1 MERWPSG
8 LRQQVANL
16 RPLIAVPWVRIPLSP
31 PDNMKNIY
39 LTSEGALVIPK
50 IIADIG
56 RTGLKVVLIFTAS
69 ELKEGPRVWIQNEKQ
84 ALIISGCE
92 VSEYTFTGKNADQ
105 VEKDLNPFDVIFV
118 CGGNT
123 FYLLQQIQLS
133 GSVNLIRKLVENGK
147 IYIGSSA
154 GSVVAGPDIYPTY
167 MLDRAEQAPNLKGY
181 QGLGLTDI
189 LVFPHWGTERFRER
203 YLPQRMEHAFT
214 PNHKI
219 VLLTDSQYLKIQDQ
233 NINFVQI

>member
-1 MERWPSG
+1 MST
-8 LRQQVANL
+8 LL
-16 RPLIAVPWVRIPLSP
+16 
-31 PDNMKNIY
+31 
-39 LTSEGALVIPK
+39 LTSSGKFILNNELPFTKPLQQMK
-50 IIADIG
+50 IGYVNTASKVIADDSYS
-56 RTGLKVVLIFTAS
+56 L
-69 ELKEGPRVWIQNEKQ
+69 EKQ
-84 ALIISGCE
+84 QKMREGNYQYEIIDIAGK
-92 VSEYTFTGKNADQ
+92 SEAELRNFFKN
-105 VEKDLNPFDVIFV
+105 KDVIYV
-118 CGGNT
+118 EGGNT
-123 FYLLQQIQLS
+123 FYLLKCVRES
-133 GSVNLIRKLVENGK
+133 GFDKIVKDLLKQNV